1 MEFKVITISL
11 ANHIVK
17 QLQDRCNKTGQKPTD
32 VIRQAVFEFL
42 NMMPDTVECKHVDS
56 DIDANE

>member
-11 ANHIVK
+11 ANHIVE
-17 QLQDRCNKTGQKPTD
+17 QLQVRCNRTGQKPTD

-42 NMMPDTVECKHVDS
+42 NMPECKCTDS
-56 DIDANE
+56 DKDAEQ

>member
-11 ANHIVK
+11 ANHIVG
-17 QLQDRCNKTGQKPTD
+17 QLQERCNKTGQKPTD

-42 NMMPDTVECKHVDS
+42 NMPECKCKES
-56 DIDANE
+56 DIDVE